1 MGAPT
6 AWTIFAWLFNAFNGA
21 LLPAITA
28 MTTAM
33 LNYVQTPLT
42 FAVTAWLGAMTAM
55 DLFMEGGGGDPVKNL
70 LRRCVRA
77 LIVLSLVQTANY
89 TPLFNTFV
97 LTTLP
102 NQISS
107 ALTTV
112 IPNATAVSANAFD
125 TLINLAWIGVTEIW
139 KNLSPWNVKSIV
151 VGLVGGFLLI
161 GDALLIIAAF
171 LVYTATTFLSGLAV
185 VLGPLFVCFLLW
197 EKTLPW
203 FNSWLVK
210 LVALLLAQ
218 VGVVALLTLV
228 FAVENS
234 LLQQVVAANA
244 TTGANVNDV
253 GTQVHYLLG
262 VFIVLCLLAY
272 FAPKIPDFTASLVGH
287 GAGAVARFS
296 EAAHAKITN
305 AAGAAARNIG
315 PALNAITGG
324 GNSSGGSVGGSSS
337 STPKAAPAS
346 RSITPPG
353 RAP

>member
-1 MGAPT
+1 MGTPT

-33 LNYVQTPLT
+33 LNYVQTPLI
-42 FAVTAWLGAMTAM
+42 FAVTAWVGGMAAM
-55 DLFMEGGGGDPVKNL
+55 DLFMPGGVGDPVQNL

-77 LIVLSLVQTANY
+77 VIVLSLVQAANY

-102 NQISS
+102 NEISA
-107 ALTTV
+107 ALTAA
-112 IPNATAVSANAFD
+112 IPHATAVSANAFD

-161 GDALLIIAAF
+161 GDVLLITAAF
-171 LVYTATTFLSGLAV
+171 LVYTAITFLSGLAV

-203 FNSWLVK
+203 FNSWIVK

-228 FAVENS
+228 FSVENT

-262 VFIVLCLLAY
+262 VFIVLCLMAY

-296 EAAHAKITN
+296 EAAHSKITG
-305 AAGAAARNIG
+305 AAGAAVRNAG

-324 GNSSGGSVGGSSS
+324 SNGGGGLGSAHS
-337 STPKAAPAS
+337 STS
-346 RSITPPG
+346 RMPGLQSITPPG